1 VVFLDILLPIGVL
14 VAAGVL
20 FSRTLRPAL
29 EPLSQFALFV
39 ATPALVFHALVRN
52 PVPPAQAFRVTC
64 LMVLYTASLWAL
76 AEVIARLLR
85 LEPTLRRAFALVT
98 VTMNMGNY
106 GLPLV
111 RFAFGQEAEP
121 FSVLVFV
128 LFNVPLCT
136 WAIWL
141 AAGGGLSSLRGVGAT
156 AKIPIFHATVL
167 AFLLGALGWG
177 VPGPLAKGIGLLGQ
191 AAIPVLLVILG
202 MQLDRTRI
210 ETFDS
215 SILAAVA
222 LRLVVSPFLA
232 WGLCTAL
239 GFHGL
244 ERNVV
249 VLQTATPSAVLTLLY
264 ALRFEC
270 APRWVASCIFISTLA
285 SALSLSVVLTVL
297 LR

>member
-1 VVFLDILLPIGVL
+1 VVFVDILLPIGML
-14 VAAGVL
+14 VAAGVV

-52 PVPPAQAFRVTC
+52 PLPAAQVGRVA
-64 LMVLYTASLWAL
+64 LIMVLYTAILWAL
-76 AEVIARLLR
+76 AEVVGRMLR
-85 LEPTLRRAFALVT
+85 LEGSLRRAFALVT

-111 RFAFGQEAEP
+111 RFAFGPEAEP

-128 LFNVPLCT
+128 VFNIPLCT

-141 AAGGGLSSLRGVGAT
+141 AAGGGLSSLSGLGAA

-167 AFLLGALGWG
+167 AFVLGALGWS
-177 VPGPLAKGIGLLGQ
+177 VPGPVAKGIGLLGQ

-210 ETFDS
+210 ETFGWS
-215 SILAAVA
+215 LMAAVVI
-222 LRLVVSPFLA
+222 RLAVSPFLA

-239 GFHGL
+239 GVQGL
-244 ERNVV
+244 ERSVL
-249 VLQTATPSAVLTLLY
+249 VLQTATPSAVFTLLY
-264 ALRFEC
+264 ALRFGC
-270 APRWVASCIFISTLA
+270 APRWVASCILVSTLG
-285 SALSLSVVLTVL
+285 SAFSLSAVLSVL
-297 LR
+297 L